1 MDDHRWLQ
9 QAQPSVVVGMSLLRD
24 LHGVKGATMTAA
36 IQMNDRKPLRRT
48 SFWARR
54 AVRRNLIA
62 YSFVLPFLILFF
74 IFQILPFFW
83 ALWLSFLEGDLV
95 APVKPFVGLQNYARL
110 PNDDITVRVFR
121 NSLQYAISVVPITVI
136 SGLALAF
143 LIGNRLVRLK
153 GLFRA
158 IVFFPLLASSAATA
172 QIWSYLLAPK
182 FGLLSYL
189 LSLVGLPDIF
199 WLSNPKIAL
208 YAILLVEW
216 WRGIGFHIILFLA
229 AMLSIPVELQEA
241 ARIDG
246 ANGWQVAT
254 RVTIPLMRPVIL
266 FSIVMGTIW
275 SFQLFDTVFVMTN
288 GGPVHST
295 ATIVWYIYNHAF
307 RYGQVGMAAAMG
319 VVLLLIIVPISY
331 VQMRVLGDRA

>member
-1 MDDHRWLQ
+1 MTSAVQL
-9 QAQPSVVVGMSLLRD
+9 
-24 LHGVKGATMTAA
+24 KGA
-36 IQMNDRKPLRRT
+36 QPLRRT
-48 SFWARR
+48 YVWERP

-62 YSFVLPFLILFF
+62 YSFVLPFLLLFF

-95 APVKPFVGLQNYARL
+95 APVKPFVGLQNYERL
-110 PNDDITVRVFR
+110 PTDDITLRAFR
-121 NSLQYAISVVPITVI
+121 NSVQYVVSVIPITVV

-143 LIGNRLVRLK
+143 LIGNRLVRMK

-158 IVFFPLLASSAATA
+158 VVFFPLLASSAATA

-182 FGLLSYL
+182 FGLLSYW

-199 WLSNPKIAL
+199 WLSNPNIAL

-246 ANGWQVAT
+246 ANSWQVAT

-275 SFQLFDTVFVMTN
+275 AFQLFDTVFVLTN
-288 GGPVHST
+288 GGPVYST

-319 VVLLLIIVPISY
+319 VVLMLIIVPISY
-331 VQMRVLGDRA
+331 VQMRVLGERS

>member
-1 MDDHRWLQ
+1 
-9 QAQPSVVVGMSLLRD
+9 V
-24 LHGVKGATMTAA
+24 
-36 IQMNDRKPLRRT
+36 
-48 SFWARR
+48 SFWARS

-62 YSFVLPFLILFF
+62 YSFVAPFLLLFL
-74 IFQILPFFW
+74 IFQIIPFFW
-83 ALWLSFLEGDLV
+83 ALWLSLLEGDLV
-95 APVKPFVGLQNYARL
+95 SPVKPFVGLQNYAQL
-110 PNDDITVRVFR
+110 PTDDITLRAFR
-121 NSLQYAISVVPITVI
+121 NSAQYALSAVPIAVVT
-136 SGLALAF
+136 GLALAF
-143 LIGNRLVRLK
+143 LIGNRLVRMK
-153 GLFRA
+153 GLLRA

-182 FGLLSYL
+182 FGLLSYF

-199 WLSNPKIAL
+199 WLSNPYLAL

-229 AMLSIPVELQEA
+229 AMLGIPEELHEA

-246 ANGWQVAT
+246 ANGWQIAT

-275 SFQLFDTVFVMTN
+275 AFQLFDTVFVLTN
-288 GGPVHST
+288 GGPVYST

-331 VQMRVLGDRA
+331 IQMRVLGERS

>member
-1 MDDHRWLQ
+1 MT
-9 QAQPSVVVGMSLLRD
+9 SVVQETR
-24 LHGVKGATMTAA
+24 
-36 IQMNDRKPLRRT
+36 REPLRQVR
-48 SFWARR
+48 FWERR

-62 YSFVLPFLILFF
+62 YSFVLPFLVLFF
-74 IFQILPFFW
+74 VFQIVPFFW
-83 ALWLSFLEGDLV
+83 ALWLSLLEGDLV
-95 APVKPFVGLQNYARL
+95 SPVKPFVGLQNYIRL
-110 PNDDITVRVFR
+110 PSDDITLRALR
-121 NSLQYAISVVPITVI
+121 NSAQYAASAVPLAVV

-143 LIGNRLVRLK
+143 LIGNRLVRFK

-158 IVFFPLLASSAATA
+158 VVFFPLLASTAATA

-189 LSLVGLPDIF
+189 LSLIGLPDVF

-208 YAILLVEW
+208 YGILLVEW
-216 WRGIGFHIILFLA
+216 WRGIGFHIVLFLA
-229 AMLSIPVELQEA
+229 AMLGIPEELQEA

-254 RVTIPLMRPVIL
+254 RVIIPLMRPVIL

-275 SFQLFDTVFVMTN
+275 AFQLFDTVFVLTN
-288 GGPVHST
+288 GGPVYST

-319 VVLLLIIVPISY
+319 VVLMLIIVPISY
-331 VQMRVLGDRA
+331 IQMRVLGERS